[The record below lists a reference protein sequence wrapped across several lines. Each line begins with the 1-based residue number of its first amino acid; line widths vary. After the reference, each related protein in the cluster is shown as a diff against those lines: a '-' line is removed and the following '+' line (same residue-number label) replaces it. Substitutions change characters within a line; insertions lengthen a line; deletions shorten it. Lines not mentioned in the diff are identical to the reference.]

1 MENSSNSL
9 IYLLQNKVYR
19 KLWGIGLVQAIIR
32 WMELTALGIFVFQL
46 TESPFWVAMVGFSH
60 ILPLFLFGSLLGLFS
75 EKYQRKKII
84 FISYFIL
91 SIINSLLFFLAIFE
105 VLELWHILLGTFFSG
120 IIWAEDFPVRMGLIS
135 DDIDESFLSKA
146 VGLDLTTSNICRII
160 GPFIAGIYMSYIG
173 IEAVYMS
180 GVIFMLVGSIIGYKL
195 NESYNSNDN
204 TNDNFRS
211 YFSNILEGIKYIRSS
226 NIIFPTLIITVIMNI
241 FAFSYRNMVPVIGVE
256 SLFITPF
263 LVGVLISFEGIGATI
278 TSFLLS
284 LKLNIQLSNRF
295 YFFGCIIFLIMIF
308 LLGINDKFL
317 LAIIFMLIGGM
328 SMASF
333 GITQKLIIISNSDK
347 AHRGRVLGVLAV
359 SIGTAPLGAILLG
372 FTASIFNANMALVI
386 FSIIGLLLCL
396 LVILNFRMFLST
408 DKSVKR

>member
-19 KLWGIGLVQAIIR
+19 KLWGIGFVQAIMR

-91 SIINSLLFFLAIFE
+91 SIINLLLFLLAIFE
-105 VLELWHILLGTFFSG
+105 FIELWHILLGTFFSG

-173 IEAVYMS
+173 IEAVYIS
-180 GVIFMLVGSIIGYKL
+180 GVIFMLVGSLIGYKL
-195 NESYNSNDN
+195 KESNNSNVN
-204 TNDNFRS
+204 TNDNFGS

-226 NIIFPTLIITVIMNI
+226 NIIFPTLIITVVMNI
-241 FAFSYRNMVPVIGVE
+241 FAFSYRNMVPVIGAE
-256 SLFITPF
+256 SLLITPF

-278 TSFLLS
+278 ASTILS

-317 LAIIFMLIGGM
+317 LAIIFMLLAGM

-347 AHRGRVLGVLAV
+347 AHRGRVLGVLAA

-386 FSIIGLLLCL
+386 FSILGLLLCL
-396 LVILNFRMFLST
+396 LVILNYRMFLST